1 MAWAKR
7 PAAIH
12 NLVRKSHTD
21 GEENMRGRR
30 FGVGALIAVAL
41 VLAGASG
48 GGAAPAEVWFAE
60 ISPLTGPLSFVGV
73 DNRQGVD
80 AAVREINA
88 RGGIKGRRVRVQL
101 FDDGSNPSQAVSQMN
116 RVADDDKF
124 LGVIGS
130 GFSSSGLA
138 VAPIVERE
146 KIPYISMASSVA
158 QVSPAKPYYY
168 MTTATSRLFAYSMA
182 FQLRKRGIRRIALMA
197 DNAGF
202 GREGARNVDELAS
215 RFGFQI
221 VERIIFPLSA
231 TTFQAE
237 LSRVK
242 NSNAQALWIWN
253 ATTLAVT
260 ITKEARQLR
269 LPQRLVL
276 TGGNASSLYL
286 GPACPQ
292 NANAVI
298 NSYLGPVARFLPKRN
313 PSRPIALKV
322 DRALGKGGSTFNY
335 DGYTGVMMFR
345 AAMLKSGFSRTAIN
359 NALESRLRGFVG
371 PGGRYYYTARNHSG
385 LGLRSMVV
393 SKIARCKMV
402 PIENLKRRY

>member
-1 MAWAKR
+1 MKR
-7 PAAIH
+7 
-12 NLVRKSHTD
+12 
-21 GEENMRGRR
+21 RR
-30 FGVGALIAVAL
+30 FGVAALAAVTL
-41 VLAGASG
+41 VLLSAGAGSSAPG
-48 GGAAPAEVWFAE
+48 GDVWLAE

-73 DNRQGVD
+73 DNRQGVNV
-80 AAVREINA
+80 AVAELN
-88 RGGIKGRRVRVQL
+88 RGGGIRGRRVRVQV
-101 FDDGSNPSQAVSQMN
+101 FDDGSNPSQAVSHMN
-116 RVADDDKF
+116 KVADDDKF

-158 QVSPAKPYYY
+158 QVTPAKPFYY
-168 MTTATSRLFAYSMA
+168 MTTATSRLFAYSLA
-182 FQLRKRGIRRIALMA
+182 FQLRKLKITRIALMA
-197 DNAGF
+197 DNGGF
-202 GREGARNVDELAS
+202 GREGVRNVKELAS
-215 RFGFQI
+215 RFGFRI
-221 VERIIFPLSA
+221 VEEIIFPLTS

-292 NANAVI
+292 NANALI
-298 NSYLGPVARFLPKRN
+298 NSYLGPVARFLPRRN

-322 DRALGKGGSTFNY
+322 DRALRKGGSTFNY

-345 AAMLKSGFSRTAIN
+345 AAMLRSGFSRTAIN
-359 NALESRLRGFVG
+359 NALENRLRGFVG
-371 PGGRYYYTARNHSG
+371 PGGRYYYSKENHSG

>member
-1 MAWAKR
+1 MK
-7 PAAIH
+7 
-12 NLVRKSHTD
+12 
-21 GEENMRGRR
+21 GRR
-30 FGVGALIAVAL
+30 FGVTGLAAVAL
-41 VLAGASG
+41 VLLSAGSG
-48 GGAAPAEVWFAE
+48 SGAPAGDVWLAE

-80 AAVREINA
+80 VAVKEIN
-88 RGGIKGRRVRVQL
+88 RKGGIKGRRVRVQL
-101 FDDGSNPSQAVSQMN
+101 FDDGSNPSQAVSHMN
-116 RVADDDKF
+116 KVADDDKF

-158 QVSPAKPYYY
+158 QVTPAKPYYF
-168 MTTATSRLFAYSMA
+168 MTTATSRLFAYSLA
-182 FQLRKRGIRRIALMA
+182 FQLRKAKIRRIALMA
-197 DNAGF
+197 DNGGF

-215 RFGFQI
+215 RFGFQV
-221 VERIIFPLSA
+221 VERIIFPLTS

-292 NANAVI
+292 NANALI

-313 PSRPIALKV
+313 PSRAIALKV
-322 DRALGKGGSTFNY
+322 DRALRKGGSTFNY

-359 NALESRLRGFVG
+359 NALENRMRGFVG
-371 PGGRYYYTARNHSG
+371 PGGRYYYTKENHSG

-402 PIENLKRRY
+402 PVENLKRRY

>member
-1 MAWAKR
+1 MK
-7 PAAIH
+7 
-12 NLVRKSHTD
+12 
-21 GEENMRGRR
+21 GRR
-30 FGVGALIAVAL
+30 FGVTGLAAVAL
-41 VLAGASG
+41 VLLSAGSG
-48 GGAAPAEVWFAE
+48 SGAPAGDVWLAE

-80 AAVREINA
+80 VAVKEIN
-88 RGGIKGRRVRVQL
+88 RKGGIKGRRVRVQL
-101 FDDGSNPSQAVSQMN
+101 FDDGSNPSQAVSHMN
-116 RVADDDKF
+116 KVADDDKF

-158 QVSPAKPYYY
+158 QVTPAKPYYF
-168 MTTATSRLFAYSMA
+168 MTTATSRLFAYSLA
-182 FQLRKRGIRRIALMA
+182 FQLRKAKIRRIALMA
-197 DNAGF
+197 DNGGF

-221 VERIIFPLSA
+221 VERIIFPLTS

-237 LSRVK
+237 LSRIK

-269 LPQRLVL
+269 LRQRLVL

-292 NANAVI
+292 NANALI
-298 NSYLGPVARFLPKRN
+298 NSYLGPVAKFLPKRN
-313 PSRPIALKV
+313 PSRAIALKV
-322 DRALGKGGSTFNY
+322 DRALRKGGSTFNY

-359 NALESRLRGFVG
+359 NALENRMRGFVG
-371 PGGRYYYTARNHSG
+371 PGGRYYYTKENHSG

-393 SKIARCKMV
+393 SKIASCKMV
-402 PIENLKRRY
+402 PVENLKRRY

>member
-1 MAWAKR
+1 MAWTKP

-12 NLVRKSHTD
+12 NLVRRSHIH

-30 FGVGALIAVAL
+30 FGVAALVAVTL
-41 VLAGASG
+41 VLAGAGG

-101 FDDGSNPSQAVSQMN
+101 FDDGSNPSQAVSHMN
-116 RVADDDKF
+116 KVADDDKF

-168 MTTATSRLFAYSMA
+168 MITATSRLFAYSLA
-182 FQLRKRGIRRIALMA
+182 YQLRKLGIKRIALMA
-197 DNAGF
+197 DNGGF
-202 GREGARNVDELAS
+202 GREGARNVDELAR
-215 RFGFQI
+215 RFGFTT
-221 VERIIFPLSA
+221 VARIIFPLTS

-242 NSNAQALWIWN
+242 TTNAQALWLWN

-260 ITKEARQLR
+260 ITKEAKQLGLR
-269 LPQRLVL
+269 QRLVL
-276 TGGNASSLYL
+276 TGGNASVTYL
-286 GPACPQ
+286 QPACPQ
-292 NANAVI
+292 NANAMI
-298 NSYLGPVARFLPKRN
+298 NSYLGPVARYLPRRN
-313 PSRPIALKV
+313 PSRAIALRV
-322 DRALGKGGSTFNY
+322 DRLLRKQGSTFNY
-335 DGYTGVMMFR
+335 DGYTAIRMFR
-345 AAMLKSGFSRTAIN
+345 AAILKSGFSRSAIN
-359 NALESRLRGFVG
+359 SMLENRMRGFVG
-371 PGGRYYYTARNHSG
+371 PG
-385 LGLRSMVV
+385 
-393 SKIARCKMV
+393 
-402 PIENLKRRY
+402 